1 MTEQKN
7 PGTARAY
14 RMGRRLE
21 YVEETR
27 ERIAKA
33 TYELHATIGPA
44 KTTIS
49 AVAERAGV
57 QRHTVY
63 NHFPDLTSLFRACT
77 EHGIRVTRMPD
88 PAAWR
93 PIADPLTRLRTALS
107 DLYGYYR
114 VNARLMSNILRDMP
128 MFADVGGNE
137 EYLDRVGRMHATLTD
152 GWMVDETRRPALE
165 AAIGHA
171 MAFETWRSLT
181 EPGLS
186 DDQARDM
193 MVGFVTGIAGDSGGV
208 IVSAGSRS

>member
-1 MTEQKN
+1 MTAQKN
-7 PGTARAY
+7 PGTTRAY

-21 YVEETR
+21 SVEEMR

-33 TYELHATIGPA
+33 TFELHATIGPA

-77 EHGIRVTRMPD
+77 EHGMRVTGVPE
-88 PAAWR
+88 PASWR
-93 PIADPLTRLRTALS
+93 EIADPVARLRMGLTH
-107 DLYGYYR
+107 LYGYYR
-114 VNARLMSNILRDMP
+114 VNARMLGNILRDAP
-128 MFADVGGNE
+128 LFADVGGSE
-137 EYLDRVGRMHATLTD
+137 AFEDRMGQIFSTLAE
-152 GWMVDETRRPALE
+152 GWEISEAGRPALQT
-165 AAIGHA
+165 AIGHA

-186 DDQARDM
+186 DDHARDM
-193 MVGFVTGIAGDSGGV
+193 MVGFVTGIAGTSG
-208 IVSAGSRS
+208 APAA

>member
-1 MTEQKN
+1 
-7 PGTARAY
+7 
-14 RMGRRLE
+14 MGRRLE
-21 YVEETR
+21 TVEETR

-33 TYELHATIGPA
+33 TFELHATIGPA

-63 NHFPDLTSLFRACT
+63 NHFPDLKSLFQACT

-88 PAAWR
+88 PVAWQ
-93 PIADPLTRLRTALS
+93 PIADPATRFRTALE

-114 VNARLMSNILRDMP
+114 INARLMSNILRDWP
-128 MFADVGGNE
+128 LFADVGGDE
-137 EYLDRVGRMHATLTD
+137 EYRDRVSQTFATLTD
-152 GWMVDETRRPALE
+152 GWKVSRTVRPALH

-171 MAFETWRSLT
+171 IAFETWRSLT

-186 DDQARDM
+186 DEQARDLM
-193 MVGFVTGIAGDSGGV
+193 IGFVNGIAGTAEAAPSG
-208 IVSAGSRS
+208 

>member
-1 MTEQKN
+1 
-7 PGTARAY
+7 
-14 RMGRRLE
+14 MGRRLE
-21 YVEETR
+21 TVEETR

-44 KTTIS
+44 RTTIS

-88 PAAWR
+88 PATWE
-93 PIADPLTRLRTALS
+93 PIADPLTRLRTALT

-114 VNARLMSNILRDMP
+114 VNARLMSNVLRDMP
-128 MFADVGGNE
+128 MFADVGGTE
-137 EYLDRVGRMHATLTD
+137 EYLDRVGRMFMTLTE
-152 GWMVDETRRPALE
+152 GWRVDDAVRPSLET
-165 AAIGHA
+165 AISHA

-193 MVGFVTGIAGDSGGV
+193 MVGFVTGIAGAAGAPRGATAGQAESE
-208 IVSAGSRS
+208 VSARSSRA